1 MKSGRFI
8 LDRIS
13 AFHGVPASFEMT
25 GQFNWTNDQR
35 NLDRMMN
42 QFPMPSLN
50 SNGMSTRNR
59 KNENIGYAHSDGQKL
74 FASDYSGYENRYRRL
89 SQTT

>member
-13 AFHGVPASFEMT
+13 AFQGVPASFEMT
-25 GQFNWTNDQR
+25 GQFYWTNDQR
-35 NLDRMMN
+35 NLDRKMN

-50 SNGMSTRNR
+50 SNGMSNR
-59 KNENIGYAHSDGQKL
+59 KSESIATDKNYLHSVTLDMQI
-74 FASDYSGYENRYRRL
+74 DIDVWVRL
-89 SQTT
+89 LR

>member
-13 AFHGVPASFEMT
+13 AFQEVPASFDMT
-25 GQFNWTNDQR
+25 GQFYWTSDQR
-35 NLDRMMN
+35 DLDRMMN

-50 SNGMSTRNR
+50 SNGTSTRNR
-59 KNENIGYAHSDGQKL
+59 NVESIAPKNT
-74 FASDYSGYENRYRRL
+74 F
-89 SQTT
+89 

>member
-25 GQFNWTNDQR
+25 GQFYWTSDQR
-35 NLDRMMN
+35 DLDRKMT

-59 KNENIGYAHSDGQKL
+59 KRKRITTDKNYLHPIILDMQI
-74 FASDYSGYENRYRRL
+74 DIDVWVRL
-89 SQTT
+89 LR